1 MRSTKILMAAATI
14 GLLTASPAMAAS
26 TTGSASTST
35 SGGASLSTGAGVK
48 AGVKTGVGA
57 DANLSGSNT
66 INGRL
71 SGSDASGST
80 HNSTAP
86 AAGTS
91 AGASVDV
98 TGQLKSLVDKNDGA
112 LTKAKFESETNGSV
126 DAQVF
131 NQIDG
136 NRDGK
141 ISSLEIQAYENAA
154 TR

>member
-35 SGGASLSTGAGVK
+35 SGGASLSTG